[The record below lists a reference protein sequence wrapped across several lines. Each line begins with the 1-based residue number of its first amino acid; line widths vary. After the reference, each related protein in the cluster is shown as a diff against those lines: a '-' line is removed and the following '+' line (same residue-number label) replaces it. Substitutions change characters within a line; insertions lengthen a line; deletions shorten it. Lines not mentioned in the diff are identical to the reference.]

1 VALPETDRR
10 LRRLRTAAQTQRQ
23 AGSSRNRISFSSG
36 EPDPTAPES
45 SATSPL
51 RRFTWTD
58 HECNTG
64 DKVSYQ
70 VVPAIEPPD
79 GGDAVANEAQASK
92 FSTELELSGE
102 VDNTFE
108 CYFNRGLVISQFMS
122 RRLKGD
128 FSTKSLKAFKQG
140 LNDAAES
147 KIRAFLGGDLRTRL
161 FALLDETKKNRG
173 HVFVAIFELSDDAL
187 ITKLA
192 AMGKR
197 AHIVLSN
204 GAHKSRTDD
213 ENADARKTLNAGCDV
228 HHGVPYVRRARLP
241 AT

>member
-1 VALPETDRR
+1 MSLNIEAFVNSDDVFIAWRSPKPIADCVGFE
-10 LRRLRTAAQTQRQ
+10 LRRKRNGKLEVV
-23 AGSSRNRISFSSG
+23 RNRISFSSG

-128 FSTKSLKAFKQG
+128 FQHQIPKSFQTG
-140 LNDAAES
+140 AE
-147 KIRAFLGGDLRTRL
+147 
-161 FALLDETKKNRG
+161 
-173 HVFVAIFELSDDAL
+173 
-187 ITKLA
+187 
-192 AMGKR
+192 
-197 AHIVLSN
+197 
-204 GAHKSRTDD
+204 
-213 ENADARKTLNAGCDV
+213 
-228 HHGVPYVRRARLP
+228 
-241 AT
+241 